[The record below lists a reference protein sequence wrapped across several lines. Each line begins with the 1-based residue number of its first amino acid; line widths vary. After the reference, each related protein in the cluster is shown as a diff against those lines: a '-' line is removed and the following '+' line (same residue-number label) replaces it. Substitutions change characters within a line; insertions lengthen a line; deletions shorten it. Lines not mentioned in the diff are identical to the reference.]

1 MDLLRLALERG
12 ATAADAVRICS
23 ELLEEHGQ
31 GGACAEGDADW
42 SYENSFLFADH
53 HEAYVLETAGV
64 RHWAR
69 ERIPPGDCRNI
80 SNGLSIRAG
89 EHISTSAGLEALC
102 QQRGWWDGEGAFDWK
117 RALSGGG
124 SHASLG
130 VCGREKAGGQQLASM
145 LAAAEAGELGAG
157 DARGWLTRMAAV
169 LRDETSGICSRL
181 GLRLGFG

>member
-64 RHWAR
+64 RHWAC
-69 ERIPPGDCRNI
+69 ERIPPGGCRNI

-102 QQRGWWDGEGAFDWK
+102 QQRG
-117 RALSGGG
+117 
-124 SHASLG
+124 
-130 VCGREKAGGQQLASM
+130 
-145 LAAAEAGELGAG
+145 
-157 DARGWLTRMAAV
+157 
-169 LRDETSGICSRL
+169 
-181 GLRLGFG
+181 